1 MRMDNV
7 NATKTSTGGTVTTTY
22 TARYTD
28 YAKSQG
34 RTPEAQKAHDNKTAS
49 HRNLPFILWCSANP
63 LPKVR
68 V

>member
-1 MRMDNV
+1 MGNV
-7 NATKTSTGGTVTTTY
+7 KATW

-28 YAKSQG
+28 YAASQG
-34 RTPEAQKAHDNKTAS
+34 RTPEAQKAYDNQTAS
-49 HRNLPFILWCSANP
+49 HRNLPFILWCGKNP